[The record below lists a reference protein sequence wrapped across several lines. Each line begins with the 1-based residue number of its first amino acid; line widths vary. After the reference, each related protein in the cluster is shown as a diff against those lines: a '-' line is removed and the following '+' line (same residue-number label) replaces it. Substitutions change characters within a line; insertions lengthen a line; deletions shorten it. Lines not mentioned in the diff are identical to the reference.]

1 MKTRPFNCWYIHI
14 ACKIRGKAQGPR
26 SSNQPCK
33 WLCSSPH
40 IELSAQF
47 RPSPKTKKRKR
58 TTPKACPDACHVV
71 DIQLTV
77 TVSQAKWKKEVLSQ
91 LSVYKPL
98 QIRKWWLPGPAA
110 SCSTPST
117 DRWEMKKGQQFT
129 LLRRITN
136 YKSVNSESDWRIDS
150 FP

>member
-14 ACKIRGKAQGPR
+14 ACKIRDKAQGPR

-33 WLCSSPH
+33 RLCSSPH

-91 LSVYKPL
+91 LSSYAHPEKLVMPVT
-98 QIRKWWLPGPAA
+98 AA
-110 SCSTPST
+110 SCLTI
-117 DRWEMKKGQQFT
+117 DRPTQRENGEASHGGQLFQQS
-129 LLRRITN
+129 RSMR
-136 YKSVNSESDWRIDS
+136 
-150 FP
+150 